1 MLNTNAYGKKSK
13 IESKANI
20 MKKCSTRFDPAN
32 LKLLATLRQSP
43 GVHHP
48 KFKDLLD
55 PSAVVMDKRHV
66 SAPQEYTEEH
76 STIIH
81 LTITGRCY
89 AKCRGCINSAVTFGE
104 EQLINRML
112 AFQECI
118 PERDASIILNLTR
131 QTREKQVTI
140 AFYGG
145 EPFLEA
151 GKMEKVRKIL
161 RESPS
166 DKSFRFMVYTNGELI
181 EQAIESYPELVQS
194 MWLYSVSIDGDEQQ
208 HNAIR
213 SGTQLK
219 RIIQNLTALKPRR
232 LGQVLFWSTL
242 REEQS
247 LWRCFEQFLKLY
259 QDGLVDH
266 FFWHWAETKDAF
278 NDFPRYIDRYGLE
291 LEKVMDEYVK
301 RLSAGRLLPIAHL
314 NELILYL
321 ATGRQR
327 GHSACAVELAQNY
340 DILDGRVFPCADLP
354 APLDLG
360 QEREEGALKES
371 DLANLV
377 QYKDWLGCA
386 QCGVHPYCGGRCPV
400 QALAGSPERTVQYCQ
415 LMRLHVGIVQDRM
428 DAISKGLD
436 QANISFQS
444 VYDRSAFLA
453 KYTDVV
459 P

>member
-1 MLNTNAYGKKSK
+1 
-13 IESKANI
+13 
-20 MKKCSTRFDPAN
+20 MKKCSLNFDAAN
-32 LKLLATLRQSP
+32 LQLLAALRQSP
-43 GVHHP
+43 GVYHR

-55 PSAVVMDKRHV
+55 PLAVVMEKRRS
-66 SAPQEYTEEH
+66 SAAPKYAEEH

-89 AKCRGCINSAVTFGE
+89 AKCQGCINSAMTFGE
-104 EQLINRML
+104 DQLINRML
-112 AFQECI
+112 AYQECI
-118 PERDASIILNLTR
+118 PERDAAIILNLTG
-131 QTREKQVTI
+131 QTPEKQVTI
-140 AFYGG
+140 CLYGG
-145 EPFLEA
+145 EPFLET
-151 GKMEKVRKIL
+151 GKMDKVRKL
-161 RESPS
+161 LSESPS
-166 DKSFRFMVYTNGELI
+166 DKSFRFMVYTNGELL
-181 EQAIESYPELVQS
+181 EQAIESHPELVQS

-208 HNAIR
+208 HNSIR

-219 RIIQNLTALKPRR
+219 RIIHNLTALKSHRR
-232 LGQVLFWSTL
+232 GQVLFWSTL

-278 NDFPRYIDRYGLE
+278 NDFPAYIDRYGAE
-291 LEKVMDEYVK
+291 LEKVLDEYLE
-301 RLSAGRLLPIAHL
+301 RLSQGRLLPIAHL

-321 ATGRQR
+321 LTGRER
-327 GHSACAVELAQNY
+327 GHSACAVELAKNY
-340 DILDGRVFPCADLP
+340 DILDGQVFPCADLP
-354 APLDLG
+354 APLGLGRGGEDTLGEKDL
-360 QEREEGALKES
+360 L
-371 DLANLV
+371 NLV
-377 QYKDWLGCA
+377 QYKDWLGCN

-428 DAISKGLD
+428 DAILKGLE
-436 QANISFQS
+436 QAGISLQS
-444 VYDRSAFLA
+444 IYDGSAFLA

>member
-1 MLNTNAYGKKSK
+1 
-13 IESKANI
+13 
-20 MKKCSTRFDPAN
+20 MKKCSLKFDVAN
-32 LKLLATLRQSP
+32 LQLLAMLTRSR
-43 GVHHP
+43 GVYHH
-48 KFKDLLD
+48 KFKDLLN
-55 PSAVVMDKRHV
+55 PSAIVMEKRGSH
-66 SAPQEYTEEH
+66 APQEYAEEH

-89 AKCRGCINSAVTFGE
+89 AKCQGCINSALTFGE
-104 EQLINRML
+104 DQPLNRML

-118 PERDASIILNLTR
+118 PERDAAIILNLTG
-131 QTREKQVTI
+131 QTPEKQVTI
-140 AFYGG
+140 CFYGG
-145 EPFLEA
+145 EPFLET
-151 GKMEKVRKIL
+151 GKMEKVRRL
-161 RESPS
+161 LSESSS
-166 DKSFRFMVYTNGELI
+166 DKSFRFMVYTNGELL

-219 RIIQNLTALKPRR
+219 RIIQNLTALKAHRR
-232 LGQVLFWSTL
+232 GQVLFWSTL

-278 NDFPRYIDRYGLE
+278 NDFPGYIDRYGAE
-291 LEKVMDEYVK
+291 LEKVLDEYIK
-301 RLSAGRLLPIAHL
+301 SLSAGRLLPIAHL

-321 ATGRQR
+321 ATGRER
-327 GHSACAVELAQNY
+327 GHSACAVELAKNY

-354 APLDLG
+354 EPLGLGHKGEAALGERDL
-360 QEREEGALKES
+360 Q
-371 DLANLV
+371 DLV
-377 QYKDWLGCA
+377 QYKDWLGCN

-428 DAISKGLD
+428 PAIIEGFARAGISL
-436 QANISFQS
+436 QNI
-444 VYDRSAFLA
+444 YDGSAFLA